1 MSIEPGFNHDPSSV
15 CEMTLQ
21 KTVSSLSTS
30 REGAVLVGDSRVRGG
45 WWDVLLPW
53 PRRIPVSISPP
64 LGFAQI
70 VSDWVASKVKY
81 A

>member
-45 WWDVLLPW
+45 VVEQVAPLGTANPRLNLP
-53 PRRIPVSISPP
+53 PHM
-64 LGFAQI
+64 GFAQYC
-70 VSDWVASKVKY
+70 SDCADSK
-81 A
+81 